1 MALLMEKTFAER
13 SEILDQMAAQGYA
26 VIPEALPDA
35 MTEALRQEW
44 QRRYAEGAF
53 TPAQIGKGH
62 QKHEAQ
68 TIRNDRI
75 HWLEPGDPQPAVA
88 AWFDVVRSWSHAV
101 NQDLYL
107 SINAFECHF
116 AVYEAGAFYQKHRDR
131 FQNDNG
137 RRLSLVFFLNKD
149 WQSQDGGEL
158 VIYDP
163 EDENCILQIVS
174 PSFGTLVI
182 FDSQRFPH
190 EVRAPKRQRLSLTG
204 WLKSIPAH
212 EVALNGTAFL

>member
-1 MALLMEKTFAER
+1 MRKTFAER
-13 SEILDQMAAQGYA
+13 SETLDQLAIDGYA
-26 VIPEALPDA
+26 VIPDALPPA
-35 MTEALRQEW
+35 QTEALLQEW
-44 QRRYAEGAF
+44 RRRYAEGAS

-68 TIRNDRI
+68 TIRSDRI
-75 HWLEPGDPQPAVA
+75 HWLDPSDPQPAVA
-88 AWFDVVRSWSHAV
+88 AWFELVRSWSRAV
-101 NQDLYL
+101 NQGLYL

-163 EDENCILQIVS
+163 EDEDRILKIVS
-174 PSFGTLVI
+174 PAFGTLVL

-212 EVALNGTAFL
+212 EAALNGTGFL

>member
-1 MALLMEKTFAER
+1 MALLMDKTLTER
-13 SEILDQMAAQGYA
+13 SEILDQLALEGYA
-26 VIPEALPDA
+26 VIRNAFPEKE
-35 MTEALRQEW
+35 TEALRQEW
-44 QRRYAEGAF
+44 QSRLAQGAS
-53 TPAQIGKGH
+53 TAAQIGKGH

-68 TIRNDRI
+68 TIRSDRI
-75 HWLEPGDPQPAVA
+75 HWLEPGDPDPAVA
-88 AWFDVVRSWSHAV
+88 AWFDEVRSWIRAV
-101 NQDLYL
+101 NQGLYL

-149 WQSQDGGEL
+149 WQSHDGGEL
-158 VIYDP
+158 VIYHP
-163 EDENCILQIVS
+163 EDEERILESIA
-174 PSFGTLVI
+174 PTFGTLVL

-212 EVALNGTAFL
+212 EAALNGTAFL